1 MIPPENNAD
10 FVARMEDIL
19 DLYHEPYDPL
29 RPVVCFDECPVI
41 LRGDREASLPAE
53 PGRDARHDYTYE
65 RNGTRNLFVYSEP
78 LAGWRELTVTDR
90 RTKRDWA
97 NAMHALVE
105 QYPDVEVIRVVLDNL
120 NTHRPGAVYETYPP
134 AEARRIL
141 ERLEFHFTP
150 VHGSWLNMA
159 EVEINVLTRQCL
171 DRRIPDAATLR
182 QEVAAWV
189 STRNEKNSQIEWQ
202 FTTEDA
208 RTKLY
213 RLYPAIDD

>member
-19 DLYHEPYDPL
+19 DLYHEPYDPK
-29 RPVVCFDECPVI
+29 RPVVCFDECPVH
-41 LRGDREASLPAE
+41 LRDDGKASLPAE

-65 RNGTRNLFVYSEP
+65 RTGTRNLFVYSEP
-78 LAGWRELTVTDR
+78 LAGWREMIVTER
-90 RTKRDWA
+90 RTKQDWA
-97 NAMHALVE
+97 KAMLTLVD

-120 NTHRPGAVYETYPP
+120 NTHRPGALYETYPP

-141 ERLEFHFTP
+141 NRLEFHYTP

-159 EVEINVLTRQCL
+159 EIEINVLSRQCL
-171 DRRIPDAATLR
+171 AQRIPDAATLR
-182 QEVAAWV
+182 SEVAAWV
-189 STRNEKNSQIEWQ
+189 ADRNERNSQINWQ

-208 RTKLY
+208 RIKLH
-213 RLYPAIDD
+213 RLYPSIDD